1 MLSKTHFWSQN
12 LVRKPQNSPK
22 SICCESLV
30 VESWLIPQNDQKTW
44 FTMGVLKYVFPSDNW
59 TFTKNIFLW
68 FLGPY
73 NDEVV
78 WILYLMNHWS
88 LVDFSKWLQEWIY
101 YKCSKICI
109 TLRQPKNTLKMYF
122 FFFFLQPYIT
132 KLHAFPYLRKMGHIK
147 FVDPLIFVR
156 YVYLSDDRKCP
167 NNVFFVPFGP
177 YMIEFQKLTY

>member
-1 MLSKTHFWSQN
+1 MLSKIHFWSQN
-12 LVRKPQNSPK
+12 WVRKPQNSPK

-59 TFTKNIFLW
+59 MFTKNIFLW

-78 WILYLMNHWS
+78 WILYLMNHRS

-122 FFFFLQPYIT
+122 FFFFAALYHEIACFSISQESGSYKVCWPLDIYKICI
-132 KLHAFPYLRKMGHIK
+132 PLR
-147 FVDPLIFVR
+147 R
-156 YVYLSDDRKCP
+156 QE
-167 NNVFFVPFGP
+167 VP
-177 YMIEFQKLTY
+177 I